1 VSSQTGGT
9 WHAEMAADSQLKLY
23 DPNAALPTDQCFGH
37 PYMEQYHYHGY
48 SYKCMPDQGNA
59 GEKSPLFGYA
69 VDGFGIFGP
78 LDDNGNWITND
89 QLDECHGM
97 TSMIP
102 WDGKMVEMYH
112 YVINNEF
119 PYSVGCLRGTPGTMS
134 HDMMH

>member
-1 VSSQTGGT
+1 
-9 WHAEMAADSQLKLY
+9 
-23 DPNAALPTDQCFGH
+23 
-37 PYMEQYHYHGY
+37 
-48 SYKCMPDQGNA
+48 MPDLGNA
-59 GEKSPLFGYA
+59 GEQSPLFGYA
-69 VDGFGIFGP
+69 VDGFGIYGP
-78 LDDNGNWITND
+78 LDANGKWITNA

-97 TSMIP
+97 TSMIN